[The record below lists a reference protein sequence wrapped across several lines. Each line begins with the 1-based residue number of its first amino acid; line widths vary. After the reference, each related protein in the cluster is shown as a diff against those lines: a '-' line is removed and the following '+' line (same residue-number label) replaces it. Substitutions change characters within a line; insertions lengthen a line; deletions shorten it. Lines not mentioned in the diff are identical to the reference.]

1 MKNKTRKYLFIF
13 LIPFIIWII
22 CFEILPFMTVI
33 ISSFKNA
40 DGGFSLF
47 QYKTALTNK
56 FYTQGIMNSIKISF
70 YSSLVGIIV
79 AIVCSYSISR
89 LPSKVRDKV
98 LILSNMTSNFAGV
111 PLAFAFM
118 ILLGN
123 NGVMTILGNKLGID
137 FLSKF
142 NLYSPMGLVI
152 VYIYFQIPLGILLMY
167 PAYDGIKSE
176 WEEAAKLLGASKL
189 NFWRFIVI
197 PVILPSVLGTFS
209 ILFANAIGAYATVL
223 ALTSGN
229 LNMLSIRIG
238 SLISGDMFLNPE
250 LASALAV
257 ILAVVIV
264 FTNLIN
270 TVMTKSRRWDVR

>member
-1 MKNKTRKYLFIF
+1 MKNKTKKYLFVF

-56 FYTQGIMNSIKISF
+56 FYTQGIMNSIEISF
-70 YSSLVGIIV
+70 YSSIVGIIV

-89 LPSKVRDKV
+89 LSSKVRDKV

-137 FLSKF
+137 FLSNF
-142 NLYSPMGLVI
+142 NLYSPVGLVI
-152 VYIYFQIPLGILLMY
+152 VYIYFQIPLGVLLMY

-176 WEEAAKLLGASKL
+176 WEEAAKLLGTSKL
-189 NFWRFIVI
+189 NFWRYIVI
-197 PVILPSVLGTFS
+197 PVVLPSILGTFS

-229 LNMLSIRIG
+229 FNMLSIRIG
-238 SLISGDMFLNPE
+238 ALIAGDMFLNPE

-270 TVMTKSRRWDVR
+270 AVMTKSRRWDVR

>member
-142 NLYSPMGLVI
+142 NLYSPTGLVI
-152 VYIYFQIPLGILLMY
+152 VYIYFQIPLGVLLMY

-238 SLISGDMFLNPE
+238 ALISGDMFLNPE